1 MKQEIFEKDKETFTL
16 RIPIKIN
23 HDIKKLSTEIG
34 ISQNALILSFIY
46 LGLQSYS
53 NIIVHQ
59 KEEFLHFL
67 SEIPK

>member
-46 LGLQSYS
+46 LFRITKL
-53 NIIVHQ
+53 
-59 KEEFLHFL
+59 F
-67 SEIPK
+67 